1 MLEQGSV
8 LIKLLLSKCFKTS
21 TLTKIAIIDFKVQLK
36 RKLFSNYFS
45 KSDLLVVR
53 ETARPSQQ
61 FCRSRLLHREAGSKT
76 GGPRWPW
83 GRSST
88 RSWKTVGP
96 FAPSRRMASSLSRSS
111 LRLRLRRY
119 LPFPGLGSDRLSVL
133 SRGGEAT
140 SRRSGKIS
148 NSCKRETFCDSL
160 QLFTPMLKTLT
171 SSHSKLV
178 NVGKV
183 AELSTLNTFFLFI
196 PKHCA
201 CFQAPQLALLDFFLP
216 PYAAVGQ

>member
-61 FCRSRLLHREAGSKT
+61 FCRSRLLHREAGLKT

-96 FAPSRRMASSLSRSS
+96 FAPSRRMASSRSS
-111 LRLRLRRY
+111 SSLRLRRY
-119 LPFPGLGSDRLSVL
+119 LPFPGLWSHRLSLL
-133 SRGGEAT
+133 SSGGDAT
-140 SRRSGKIS
+140 SRRAGKIS
-148 NSCKRETFCDSL
+148 ISRKRETFCKSL
-160 QLFTPMLKTLT
+160 QLFTPMLKTFKSFHT
-171 SSHSKLV
+171 S
-178 NVGKV
+178 
-183 AELSTLNTFFLFI
+183 
-196 PKHCA
+196 
-201 CFQAPQLALLDFFLP
+201 
-216 PYAAVGQ
+216 